1 MNKLNSIL
9 AAVAVFLF
17 VGWLTTNVFAAD
29 SNAPYTYEDGQFFY
43 GGGVSSGVMIEQN
56 QFGVLSTSP
65 RVTGDTMPA
74 VGQHWWDIT
83 PATQWP
89 KDYSANEQ
97 TIEESNA
104 GVLQT
109 SPRVTGGNMIA
120 GGQFPEE
127 AVPGAT
133 YKANLPPCETIE
145 QSNLGV
151 LSTSPRVTGDTSN
164 MYSKL
169 EGSDLCGLAPGM

>member
-17 VGWLTTNVFAAD
+17 VGWLTTNGFAAD
-29 SNAPYTYEDGQFFY
+29 SNAPYTYENGQFSY
-43 GGGVSSGVMIEQN
+43 GGGVSSGAMIEQN
-56 QFGVLSTSP
+56 QYGVLSTSS
-65 RVTGDTMPA
+65 RLTGDIPPV
-74 VGQHWWDIT
+74 VGQHENA
-83 PATQWP
+83 PATEWP

-97 TIEESNA
+97 TIEEANV

-109 SPRVTGGNMIA
+109 SPRLTGGDMIA

-127 AVPGAT
+127 AVPDAT

-151 LSTSPRVTGDTSN
+151 LSTNPRVTGDTSG

-169 EGSDLCGLAPGM
+169 EGTDFCAEAPGM